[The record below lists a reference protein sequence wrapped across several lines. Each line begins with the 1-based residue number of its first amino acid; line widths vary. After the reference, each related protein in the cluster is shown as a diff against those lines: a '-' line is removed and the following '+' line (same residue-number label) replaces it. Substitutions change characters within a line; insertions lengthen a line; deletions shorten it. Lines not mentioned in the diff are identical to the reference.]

1 MGLTLP
7 SPASCACSTAEQ
19 CLGSPGH
26 LQYLTV
32 CLIAESLGSGPRNVQ
47 GKCPVLSHLNMI
59 MIQMPEV

>member
-26 LQYLTV
+26 IQYLTV
-32 CLIAESLGSGPRNVQ
+32 CLKAWEVDPEMCKENV
-47 GKCPVLSHLNMI
+47 PILSHLNMI